1 MSVPNKLTVLRII
14 LTPVFAVSFAVKFYY
29 LSLLVFFIASLTDW
43 YDGHLARKFGKVTPV
58 GKYLDP
64 LADKLLVSTA
74 FALFLYLGYMKMWM
88 FTLIVSRDFL
98 ITGLRS
104 YALYIGKPF
113 QTTLFAKWK
122 TAVQMAAIYLVF
134 FWVIA
139 KHQYVG
145 EESPP
150 ALLDNVERWNLVY
163 NLMFFVTVY
172 TVVSGMTYLYEN
184 RGRLKDIAIA
194 FYRVFVPTNVR

>member
-1 MSVPNKLTVLRII
+1 MSVPNKLTVLRIV
-14 LTPVFAVSFAVKFYY
+14 LTPVFAVSFAVKLYY

-74 FALFLYLGYMKMWM
+74 FAMFLYLGYMKLWM
-88 FTLIVSRDFL
+88 FALIVSRDFL
-98 ITGLRS
+98 ITALRS

-113 QTTLFAKWK
+113 QTTMFAKWK

-139 KHQYVG
+139 KHQTLG
-145 EESPP
+145 EETTP
-150 ALLDNVERWNLVY
+150 AVFDNVERWNLIY

-172 TVVSGMTYLYEN
+172 TVVSGMAYLYEN